1 MSLDKLYQVKMG
13 GDLTP
18 EDCFEIN
25 ETLSKVD
32 ITKIPIEQ
40 IANVRDYLVSAL
52 NMNSV
57 NPKHIVALDLLLRE
71 LQNKT

>member
-1 MSLDKLYQVKMG
+1 MGLAKLYEVKMG

-18 EDCFEIN
+18 EDCLEIN
-25 ETLSKVD
+25 EKLSKVD
-32 ITKIPIEQ
+32 ITKIPTEQ
-40 IANVRDYLVSAL
+40 LANVRDYLVSAL

-57 NPKHIVALDLLLRE
+57 NPKHIEALDLLLRE